1 MYAWNLMMG
10 EVQWPAYVMSVMMKL
25 ELKWEMRVVGYKLM
39 RAVGWNSLLDEVLD
53 IVRTGHYTALAEL
66 DTPDPL

>member
-53 IVRTGHYTALAEL
+53 IVRTGQYTALAEL